1 MAFRSLAPALL
12 LAAPRLRDPNFER
25 TVVLLGRHEEEGAL
39 GWVLNGAGLHP
50 VGELLRAAEL
60 VRPGEILP
68 ATQAFRRLARIG
80 GPVHPESGWLLYRTS
95 AATFPGEV
103 EIGRLAVCNRPEALR
118 AVIRGEPPH
127 DFRLF
132 LGYAGWGPGQLE
144 AEMKEGVWFPGPF
157 DPDLVFESEDDDSLW
172 EEAFERAT
180 GLPPSHFTQTEWGRA

>member
-39 GWVLNGAGLHP
+39 GWVLNGADLHP
-50 VGELLRAAEL
+50 VGDLLRAARL
-60 VRPGEILP
+60 IPPSGQCP
-68 ATQAFRRLARIG
+68 DTTAFRRYARVG
-80 GPVHPESGWLLYRTS
+80 GPVHPESGWLLYRS
-95 AATFPGEV
+95 GVASFPGELEV
-103 EIGRLAVCNRPEALR
+103 GRLRICNRPEALH

-127 DFRLF
+127 DFHLL

-144 AEMKEGVWFPGPF
+144 EEMKAGVWFPGPF
-157 DPDLVFESEDDDSLW
+157 DADLILESPVESLW

-180 GLPPSHFTQTEWGRA
+180 GLPPSHFTHSEWGRA

>member
-1 MAFRSLAPALL
+1 MAFRTLAPTLL

-25 TVVLLGRHEEEGAL
+25 TVVLLGKHEKDGAL
-39 GWVLNGAGLHP
+39 GWVLNGASLHP
-50 VGELLRAAEL
+50 VGDLLRAAEL
-60 VRPGEILP
+60 LP
-68 ATQAFRRLARIG
+68 PEGKLPDTQAFRRRAQVG
-80 GPVHPESGWLLYRTS
+80 GPVHPESGWLLYRTKS
-95 AATFPGEV
+95 ASFPGEV
-103 EIGRLAVCNRPEALR
+103 VMGRLAVCNRPEALQ
-118 AVIRGEPPH
+118 AVIQGQPPH

-157 DPDLVFESEDDDSLW
+157 DADLIFESNGASLW

>member
-1 MAFRSLAPALL
+1 MAFRTLAPSLL

-25 TVVLLGRHEEEGAL
+25 TVVLLGKHEEEGSL
-39 GWVLNGAGLHP
+39 GWILNGAGLHS
-50 VGELLRAAEL
+50 VGDLLRAAEL
-60 VRPGEILP
+60 VLP
-68 ATQAFRRLARIG
+68 EEEVPDTQAFRRQARIG
-80 GPVHPESGWLLYRTS
+80 GPVHPESGWLLYRSSS
-95 AATFPGEV
+95 ASFAGEV
-103 EIGRLAVCNRPEALR
+103 EMGRLSVCNRPEALH

-157 DPDLVFESEDDDSLW
+157 DPDLIFESSGDSLW

-180 GLPPSHFTQTEWGRA
+180 GLPPSHFTHTEWGRA